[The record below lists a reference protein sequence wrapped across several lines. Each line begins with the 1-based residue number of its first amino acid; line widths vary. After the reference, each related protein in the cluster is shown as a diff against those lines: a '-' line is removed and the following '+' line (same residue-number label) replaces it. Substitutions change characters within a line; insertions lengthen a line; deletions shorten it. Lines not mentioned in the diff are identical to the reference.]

1 MRRGILVNLN
11 HILKKWEYLIYS
23 LANIVS
29 VRKITGDLVNTELSE
44 ILPDLSEFKRELQ
57 EISAE
62 KWLNILENAGNI
74 LGIQF

>member
-1 MRRGILVNLN
+1 MKLN
-11 HILKKWEYLIYS
+11 HILKKWEHLIYS
-23 LANIVS
+23 LANIVDA
-29 VRKITGDLVNTELSE
+29 RNITGDLVNTELSE

-62 KWLNILENAGNI
+62 KWLNILQNAESI

>member
-1 MRRGILVNLN
+1 MKLN
-11 HILKKWEYLIYS
+11 RALKKWGDLVYS
-23 LANIVS
+23 LANIVNA
-29 VRKITGDLVNTELSE
+29 RKVTGDLVNTELSE

-62 KWLNILENAGNI
+62 RWLNILENAGNI

>member
-1 MRRGILVNLN
+1 MNLTCV
-11 HILKKWEYLIYS
+11 LKRWEHLIYS
-23 LANIVS
+23 LANIVD

>member
-1 MRRGILVNLN
+1 MNLTCV
-11 HILKKWEYLIYS
+11 LKRWEHLIYS
-23 LANIVS
+23 LANIVNA
-29 VRKITGDLVNTELSE
+29 RKVTGDLVNTELSE
-44 ILPDLSEFKRELQ
+44 ILPDLSEFKRELL

>member
-1 MRRGILVNLN
+1 MNLTCV
-11 HILKKWEYLIYS
+11 LKKWEHLIYS
-23 LANIVS
+23 LANIVDA
-29 VRKITGDLVNTELSE
+29 RKITGDLVNTELSE

-62 KWLNILENAGNI
+62 KWLNILQNAESI

>member
-1 MRRGILVNLN
+1 MNLTCV
-11 HILKKWEYLIYS
+11 LKRWEHLIYS
-23 LANIVS
+23 LASIVNA
-29 VRKITGDLVNTELSE
+29 RKVTGDLVNVELSE

-62 KWLNILENAGNI
+62 KWLNILQNAENI

>member
-1 MRRGILVNLN
+1 MNLTCV
-11 HILKKWEYLIYS
+11 LKRWEHLIYS
-23 LANIVS
+23 LANIVNA
-29 VRKITGDLVNTELSE
+29 RKITGDLVNTELSE

>member
-1 MRRGILVNLN
+1 MNLTCV
-11 HILKKWEYLIYS
+11 LKRWEHLIYS
-23 LANIVS
+23 LASIVNA
-29 VRKITGDLVNTELSE
+29 RKVTGDLVNTELSE

-62 KWLNILENAGNI
+62 KWLNILQNAESI

>member
-1 MRRGILVNLN
+1 MNLTCV
-11 HILKKWEYLIYS
+11 LKRWENLIYF
-23 LANIVS
+23 LANIVNA
-29 VRKITGDLVNTELSE
+29 RKFTGDLVNTELSE

-62 KWLNILENAGNI
+62 PWLNILQNAESI

>member
-1 MRRGILVNLN
+1 MNLTCV
-11 HILKKWEYLIYS
+11 LKRWEHLIYY
-23 LANIVS
+23 LANIVNA
-29 VRKITGDLVNTELSE
+29 RKVTGDLVNTELSE

-62 KWLNILENAGNI
+62 KWLNILQKAESI

>member
-1 MRRGILVNLN
+1 MKLN
-11 HILKKWEYLIYS
+11 RALKKWENLIYS
-23 LANIVS
+23 LANIVNA
-29 VRKITGDLVNTELSE
+29 RKFTGDLVNAELSE

-62 KWLNILENAGNI
+62 KWLNILQNAESI

>member
-1 MRRGILVNLN
+1 MKLN
-11 HILKKWEYLIYS
+11 RILKKWEHLIYS
-23 LANIVS
+23 LANIVDA
-29 VRKITGDLVNTELSE
+29 RKITGDLVNTELSE

-62 KWLNILENAGNI
+62 KWLNILENAENI

>member
-1 MRRGILVNLN
+1 MNLTCV
-11 HILKKWEYLIYS
+11 LKRWEHLIYS
-23 LANIVS
+23 LANIVDA
-29 VRKITGDLVNTELSE
+29 RKVTGDLVNTELSE

>member
-1 MRRGILVNLN
+1 MNLTCV
-11 HILKKWEYLIYS
+11 LKRWEYLIYS
-23 LANIVS
+23 LASIVDA
-29 VRKITGDLVNTELSE
+29 RKFTGDLVNTELSE

-62 KWLNILENAGNI
+62 KWLNILENARNI

>member
-1 MRRGILVNLN
+1 MCS
-11 HILKKWEYLIYS
+11 KKMGKPHLFPCKH
-23 LANIVS
+23 
-29 VRKITGDLVNTELSE
+29 RQCQKIAGDLVNTELSE

>member
-1 MRRGILVNLN
+1 MKLN
-11 HILKKWEYLIYS
+11 HILKKWEHLIYS
-23 LANIVS
+23 LANIVDA
-29 VRKITGDLVNTELSE
+29 RKITGDLVNTELSE

>member
-1 MRRGILVNLN
+1 MNLTCV
-11 HILKKWEYLIYS
+11 LKRWEHLIYS
-23 LANIVS
+23 LANIVNA
-29 VRKITGDLVNTELSE
+29 RKVTGDLVNTELSE